1 MTAGV
6 AALVWSARP
15 TLTRSQVY
23 TAIRNTSQYYPSLN
37 SSRGYGNINAAAAV
51 AAAMTY

>member
-15 TLTRSQVY
+15 TLTKAQVY

-51 AAAMTY
+51 AAALTY